1 MYVTRVLFPALCE
14 LEDVDV
20 KREIARA
27 EPTPFLVTLIRRTT
41 GKRYSNIVQVLIES
55 TIGSLYDEHF

>member
-1 MYVTRVLFPALCE
+1 MHYVTQVLFPALCE

-27 EPTPFLVTLIRRTT
+27 EPTPFLVTLIRRRT

-55 TIGSLYDEHF
+55 TIDDEPDG

>member
-1 MYVTRVLFPALCE
+1 MHYVTQVLFPALCE

-55 TIGSLYDEHF
+55 TIDDEPDG

>member
-1 MYVTRVLFPALCE
+1 MHYVTQVLFPALCE

-27 EPTPFLVTLIRRTT
+27 EPTPFLVTLIRGRT
-41 GKRYSNIVQVLIES
+41 GKRYSNVVQVLIES
-55 TIGSLYDEHF
+55 TIDDEPDG